1 VIPQDPNTLLGRR
14 ETAAALTEAGFKV
27 SAETLTT
34 MASRGGGPPYQ
45 RFGPR
50 ALYCWDD
57 ALKWARGRLSAPRRS
72 AAEHAAAHGN
82 ST

>member
-45 RFGPR
+45 LFGPR
-50 ALYCWDD
+50 ALYRWGDS
-57 ALKWARGRLSAPRRS
+57 LEWARGRLSAPRRS
-72 AAEHAAAHGN
+72 AAEHAAAQGN
-82 ST
+82 SA